1 LKRLEPIARNSF
13 AGDLVAQSVEIFLE
27 LPQTT
32 IAFNLH
38 NLLEIST
45 AMKRTSLS
53 KSARSIALIVAIS
66 SPGLQQPAPAQGQ
79 NTCVIASSQGPR
91 SSFDKVNLSPTQE
104 SAFNAFGKKYD
115 ALAIRF
121 NARAKKIIKPNA
133 PVGFFI
139 KQTGRN
145 LTPFEQQLSDKA
157 GNSKPSQIPALNA
170 KYAQYGR
177 FVPETTLVYDQA
189 LFEEYQREVKLL
201 DDQSLTVMTPA
212 QRQQYQQNQAALK
225 KVNQICKTQDG
236 PFVKVGNSYE
246 MGGSYY

>member
-1 LKRLEPIARNSF
+1 
-13 AGDLVAQSVEIFLE
+13 
-27 LPQTT
+27 
-32 IAFNLH
+32 
-38 NLLEIST
+38 
-45 AMKRTSLS
+45 MKRTSLS
-53 KSARSIALIVAIS
+53 KSVRTIALIIAIAS
-66 SPGLQQPAPAQGQ
+66 TGLQQPASAQAQ
-79 NTCVIASSQGPR
+79 NACTIASTQAPQ
-91 SSFDKVNLSPTQE
+91 SSYDNVNLSPAQD
-104 SAFNAFGKKYD
+104 SAFNAFSKKYD

-145 LTPFEQQLSDKA
+145 LTPFEQQLSDEA

-170 KYAQYGR
+170 KYGKYGK
-177 FVPETTLVYDQA
+177 FIPETTLVYDQA

-212 QRQQYQQNQAALK
+212 QRQQYQQNQAAFK